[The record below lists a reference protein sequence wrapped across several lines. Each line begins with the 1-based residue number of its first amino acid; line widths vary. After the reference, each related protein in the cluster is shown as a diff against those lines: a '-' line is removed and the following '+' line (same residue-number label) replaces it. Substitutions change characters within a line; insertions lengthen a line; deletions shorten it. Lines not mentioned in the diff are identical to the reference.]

1 MIEREQD
8 FGDWGKWDEEEGKE
22 EEERQ
27 GDPKV
32 KTDTRG
38 FWLLG
43 SQRE

>member
-1 MIEREQD
+1 MIERKQD

-38 FWLLG
+38 PKDCG
-43 SQRE
+43 Y

>member
-1 MIEREQD
+1 MIERKQD
-8 FGDWGKWDEEEGKE
+8 LGDWGKWDEEEG

-38 FWLLG
+38 PKG
-43 SQRE
+43 CGY